1 MNVAMIIAIA
11 FLTLFL
17 FLSVFN
23 ASSSLFKPRNG
34 RTVSVFLLNLC
45 LFFIAFAYL
54 LELLATQ
61 TDLMLNGFML
71 KQIALIFFPAIQ
83 LYCAMD
89 FIAPRKWKIAVSL
102 ILFLSSIT
110 FASLFVLRPQN
121 GFLFGELLLKNGLF
135 FIFVDA
141 YKKFGYDIFLS
152 IIALSSILSI
162 FMYSEGAI
170 RHKSAYGKVFTR
182 MTFLSILPILG
193 VLVDLTVSSRLGIH
207 TLSLITMIYIA
218 LYSFELLKSRFG
230 ALANEL
236 QSQVFQHDRDPMI
249 LVDRGGRLV
258 DYNHAA
264 EGLFDELDDT
274 SKGLP
279 LSIVLKRSKALL
291 DRINHPM
298 KPDFELSVGES
309 TRIYEIHMELIQD
322 RNGKKIGTVTRLV
335 DVGER
340 RRQSDNL
347 LHLATRDSLT
357 GLLNRRQFL
366 SLATLA
372 AQRDAIDESGYSILF
387 FDLDRFLTVNANF
400 GPLAGDE
407 VLKSI
412 GQNLTEHFRK
422 SDLIGRFSGE
432 AFCVLLSSITAD
444 EALKLAERFCEKIRS
459 SAIRFQENEIHVT
472 ISAGVAS
479 TDSTAFSLDDV
490 LRNAENALRQSKEN
504 GRDRATLYR

>member
-1 MNVAMIIAIA
+1 MNVAMIIAITVLA
-11 FLTLFL
+11 LFL
-17 FLSVFN
+17 FVSVFN

-61 TDLMLNGFML
+61 TDLILNGYII
-71 KQIALIFFPAIQ
+71 KQVAMILFPAIQ

-89 FIAPRKWKIAVSL
+89 FLAPRRWKIAVSL
-102 ILFLSSIT
+102 TLFLVAVT
-110 FASLFVLRPQN
+110 FSSLFVMRPQN
-121 GFLFGELLLKNGLF
+121 GFLFGELLLKNGMF

-141 YKKFGYDIFLS
+141 NRKFGYDIFRS

-170 RHKSAYGKVFTR
+170 RHKSAYGKAFTR
-182 MTFLSILPILG
+182 MAILSILPILG
-193 VLVDLTVSSRLGIH
+193 VLVDLTESNRLGIH
-207 TLSLITMIYIA
+207 VLSLSIMTYIA

-236 QSQVFQHDRDPMI
+236 QSQVFQLDRDPMI
-249 LVDRGGRLV
+249 LVDRDGRLV
-258 DYNHAA
+258 DYNLAA
-264 EGLFDELDDT
+264 ERLFDELDDST
-274 SKGLP
+274 KGLP
-279 LSIVLKRSKALL
+279 LSAVLKRSKTLL

-298 KPDFELSVGES
+298 KPDFELSVGEL
-309 TRIYEIHMELIQD
+309 TRIFEIHSKTIQD
-322 RNGKKIGTVTRLV
+322 RNDKRIGTLTRLI

-340 RRQSDNL
+340 RRQSEDL
-347 LHLATRDSLT
+347 VHLATRDSLT

-412 GQNLTEHFRK
+412 GRNLTEHFRK
-422 SDLIGRFSGE
+422 SDLIGRYSGE
-432 AFCVLLSSITAD
+432 AFCVLLSSITAE

-459 SAIRFQENEIHVT
+459 SAIRFQENEIRVT

-479 TDSTAFSLDDV
+479 TDATAFSLDDV

>member
-11 FLTLFL
+11 VLALFL
-17 FLSVFN
+17 FASVFN

-45 LFFIAFAYL
+45 LFFIAFAYMM
-54 LELLATQ
+54 ELLASQ
-61 TDLMLNGFML
+61 TDLILNGYII
-71 KQIALIFFPAIQ
+71 KQVAMILFPAIQ

-89 FIAPRKWKIAVSL
+89 FLAHRKWKIAGSL
-102 ILFLSSIT
+102 VLFLVAISFT
-110 FASLFVLRPQN
+110 SLFVLRPQN
-121 GFLFGELLLKNGLF
+121 GFLFGELLLKNGKF

-141 YKKFGYDIFLS
+141 NKKPGYDIFLS

-162 FMYSEGAI
+162 FVYSEGAI
-170 RHKSAYGKVFTR
+170 RHKSAYGKAFAR
-182 MTFLSILPILG
+182 MAILSILPILG
-193 VLVDLTVSSRLGIH
+193 VLFELTESNRLGIH
-207 TLSLITMIYIA
+207 ILSLSIMTYIV
-218 LYSFELLKSRFG
+218 LFSFELLKSRFG
-230 ALANEL
+230 ALTNEL
-236 QSQVFQHDRDPMI
+236 QSQVFQHDHDPMI
-249 LVDRGGRLV
+249 LVDRDGRLV
-258 DYNHAA
+258 NYNLAA
-264 EGLFDELDDT
+264 ERLFDELDDST
-274 SKGLP
+274 KGLP
-279 LSIVLKRSKALL
+279 LSAVLIRSKTLL

-298 KPDFELSVGES
+298 NPDFEFTVGES
-309 TRIYEIHMELIQD
+309 TRIYEIQSKTIQD
-322 RNGKKIGTVTRLV
+322 RNDTKIGTLTRLT

-340 RRQSDNL
+340 RRQSDDL

-372 AQRDAIDESGYSILF
+372 AQRNAIDESGYSVLF

-400 GPLAGDE
+400 GPIAGDE

-422 SDLIGRFSGE
+422 SDLIGRYSGE
-432 AFCVLLSSITAD
+432 AFCVLLSSITAE

-479 TDSTAFSLDDV
+479 TDSIAFGLDDM
-490 LRNAENALRQSKEN
+490 LRNAENALRQSKEK